1 MKVLYEKETENVSR
15 ETFSV
20 SFLRKKLFSLISC
33 GSLWSKVIQTS
44 TRRGFYA
51 MLSLLS
57 RSSAG
62 AGSAMGK
69 AAFKKMCV
77 SIQATWAMNLRNPVP
92 AETRSGR
99 AFE

>member
-44 TRRGFYA
+44 TVRGFYA

-69 AAFKKMCV
+69 AACRTNVCFY
-77 SIQATWAMNLRNPVP
+77 
-92 AETRSGR
+92 SGHMGN
-99 AFE
+99 EPSESCTG